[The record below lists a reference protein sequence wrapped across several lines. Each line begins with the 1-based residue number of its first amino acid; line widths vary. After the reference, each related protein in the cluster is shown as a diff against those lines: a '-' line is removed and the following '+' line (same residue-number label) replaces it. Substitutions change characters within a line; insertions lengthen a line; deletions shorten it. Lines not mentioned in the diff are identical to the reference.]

1 MFPNS
6 KNRLATYYTFLT
18 STSCGGPTSRPRLIY
33 IENSR
38 DLSKPRDIDFAY
50 YNKFTVE
57 DVESFADSAPPT

>member
-1 MFPNS
+1 MCPALFPNS
-6 KNRLATYYTFLT
+6 KNQLATSYTSLT
-18 STSCGGPTSRPRLIY
+18 STSRGGHRLIY

-57 DVESFADSAPPT
+57 DVESFADSAPLT